1 MAETEGV
8 APLLLVFRVVF
19 LSAMVTAYALVALAT
34 VNLWC
39 LVPRSEDANDED
51 RPERAVPGE
60 ALGR

>member
-1 MAETEGV
+1 
-8 APLLLVFRVVF
+8 LLLVFLVVF